1 MPRCLH
7 GKDYSDRI
15 IDTCY
20 RIEPNPNYADLLG
33 RAILWNSDVL
43 AQHVL
48 KQGYN
53 VNEVITSAG
62 LTPVQLSCAR
72 ANGWMSMF
80 LLQNG
85 ADPRLR
91 GPKCS
96 VSCMTLHAM
105 RPIGTHGKEIASAL
119 IQKGCTYE
127 NEPAAVYG
135 MYRRAVK
142 DGWNDIASELLSC
155 GCNKTEVED
164 GLLFEILSQNSEASI
179 GPLMF
184 LLEPHHQYGSCSPM
198 SETGVTCFHQLGA
211 IAEYTRDDDLNWRIG
226 KYLISKF
233 PQVDLL
239 NMPNGRGNTAIA
251 TAASKGNHLLVSEL
265 LQAGAD
271 PFAGSV
277 SAIMWITDRIL
288 HPDDFGGG
296 FAGIARRTSQAI
308 RYEENSLKTL
318 KALIAKQRSPA
329 ALTKENNQRDQLREL
344 VQKWRLAGWEDRI
357 SNEALTRHYG
367 RPITCR
373 VVKGRLWIDDS
384 TESVSRPAT
393 LLEMKL
399 GQSPT

>member
-15 IDTCY
+15 IRTY
-20 RIEPNPNYADLLG
+20 SRMEPDPNYADLLG
-33 RAILWNSDVL
+33 EAILWNSDVL

-53 VNEVITSAG
+53 VNEVIPNAG
-62 LTPVQLSCAR
+62 LTPLQLSCMR
-72 ANGWMSMF
+72 QNGWMSMF

-96 VSCMTLHAM
+96 ASCMTLHAM

-119 IQKGCTYE
+119 IQKGCVYE
-127 NEPAAVYG
+127 NEPYAFEA

-142 DGWNDIASELLSC
+142 DGWNDVASELLSC
-155 GCNKTEVED
+155 GCDKTEVED
-164 GLLFEILSQNSEASI
+164 GLLSELLSQNSEASI

-184 LLEPHHQYGSCSPM
+184 LLEPYHEYGSCSPM
-198 SETGVTCFHQLGA
+198 SKTGATCFHQLAA
-211 IAEYTRDDDLNWRIG
+211 IAEYTRDDNLNWRIG

-233 PQVDLL
+233 PQVDML
-239 NMPNGRGNTAIA
+239 NMPNRSGNTAIA
-251 TAASKGNHLLVSEL
+251 MAASKGNHLLVSEL

-271 PFAGSV
+271 PFAGRI
-277 SAIMWITDRIL
+277 SAIMFITDRIL
-288 HPDDFGGG
+288 HPDNFGGG

-318 KALIAKQRSPA
+318 KAVIAKQRSPA
-329 ALTKENNQRDQLREL
+329 ALAEEKNQRDQLGEL
-344 VQKWRLAGWEDRI
+344 VQKWRLSGWEERI
-357 SNEALTRHYG
+357 SNEALTRYYG
-367 RPITCR
+367 RPITCS
-373 VVKGRLWIDDS
+373 VVKARLLVDDS
-384 TESVSRPAT
+384 ESVSRPAT
-393 LLEMKL
+393 LPEMKL
-399 GQSPT
+399 G